1 MISFG
6 NIKKTYNDQ
15 IVLDIDD
22 FKVEEGMNYIITG
35 PNGSGKST
43 LAKILAGIILDDSTI
58 KKQAKNENNKVLSI
72 GYLTQKPYVF
82 DMNLEKNIMIKN
94 NDKHKC
100 EKLINA
106 LNISYL
112 KNKNAKKFSGGEQQ
126 KMSLARFMM
135 NDYDIVILDEPTSA
149 MDEASK
155 INAMRI
161 IEDYVS
167 DKTLI
172 MISHDLKQI
181 EDRNKRIIKMENGR
195 INDRTA

>member
-6 NIKKTYNDQ
+6 NIKKTYNNQ
-15 IVLDIDD
+15 LVLDLNE
-22 FKVEEGMNYIITG
+22 FRVEDGLNYIVTG

-43 LAKILAGIILDDSTI
+43 LAKILAGIILDDSGI
-58 KKQAKNENNKVLSI
+58 KKQAKNEKNKTLSI

-94 NDKHKC
+94 NDKDKC
-100 EKLINA
+100 EKLINE

-112 KNKNAKKFSGGEQQ
+112 KKKNAKKFSGGEQQ

-135 NDYDIVILDEPTSA
+135 DDYDIVILDEPTSA

-161 IEDYVS
+161 IEKYVL

-181 EDRNKRIIKMENGR
+181 EDNKKIIIRMENGK
-195 INDRTA
+195 IND

>member
-1 MISFG
+1 MIRFG
-6 NIKKTYNDQ
+6 DIKKTYNNQ
-15 IVLDIDD
+15 MVLDIND
-22 FKVEEGMNYIITG
+22 FKVEDGLNYIITG

-43 LAKILAGIILDDSTI
+43 LAKILAGLILDDSGI
-58 KKQAKNENNKVLSI
+58 KQIAKNDKNDILSV

-82 DMNLEKNIMIKN
+82 DMNLERNIMIKN
-94 NDKHKC
+94 NDKDKC
-100 EKLINA
+100 EYLINE

-112 KNKNAKKFSGGEQQ
+112 KKKNAKKFSGGEQQ

-149 MDEASK
+149 MDEKSK
-155 INAMRI
+155 MNAMRI
-161 IEDYVS
+161 IEDYVK

-181 EDRNKRIIKMENGR
+181 EDKRMNIIRMENGK
-195 INDRTA
+195 IND

>member
-6 NIKKTYNDQ
+6 SIKKTYNNQ
-15 IVLDIDD
+15 LVLDIDE
-22 FKVEEGMNYIITG
+22 FKVEDGLNYIITG

-43 LAKILAGIILDDSTI
+43 LAKILAGIILDDSGI
-58 KKQAKNENNKVLSI
+58 IKQAKNENNKVLSI

-82 DMNLEKNIMIKN
+82 DMNLENNIMIKN
-94 NDKHKC
+94 NDKDKC
-100 EKLINA
+100 EKLVNE

-112 KNKNAKKFSGGEQQ
+112 KKKNAKKFSGGEQQ
-126 KMSLARFMM
+126 KMSLARFTMD
-135 NDYDIVILDEPTSA
+135 DYDVVILDEPTSA

-161 IEDYVS
+161 IEKYVL

-181 EDRNKRIIKMENGR
+181 EDKNKIIIKMENGK
-195 INDRTA
+195 IND

>member
-6 NIKKTYNDQ
+6 SIKKTYNNQ
-15 IVLDIDD
+15 LVLDIDD
-22 FKVEEGMNYIITG
+22 FRVEDGLNYIITG

-43 LAKILAGIILDDSTI
+43 LAKILAGLILDDSGI
-58 KKQAKNENNKVLSI
+58 KKQAKNEDEKVLSI

-94 NDKHKC
+94 NDKDKC
-100 EKLINA
+100 EKLINE

-112 KNKNAKKFSGGEQQ
+112 KKKNAKKFSGGEQQ

-135 NDYDIVILDEPTSA
+135 DDYDVVILDEPTSA

-161 IEDYVS
+161 IEKYVS

-181 EDRNKRIIKMENGR
+181 EDNNKIIIRMESGR
-195 INDRTA
+195 VND

>member
-6 NIKKTYNDQ
+6 SIKKTYNNQ
-15 IVLDIDD
+15 LVLDIDD
-22 FKVEEGMNYIITG
+22 FRVDDGLNYIITG

-43 LAKILAGIILDDSTI
+43 LAKILAGLILDDSGI
-58 KKQAKNENNKVLSI
+58 KKIPMSDANKVLSV

-94 NDKHKC
+94 YDKDKC
-100 EKLINA
+100 EELINE

-112 KNKNAKKFSGGEQQ
+112 KKKNAKKFSGGEQQ

-135 NDYDIVILDEPTSA
+135 DDYDVVILDEPTSA

-161 IEDYVS
+161 IEKYVL

-181 EDRNKRIIKMENGR
+181 EDKNKTIIKMENGR
-195 INDRTA
+195 IND

>member
-6 NIKKTYNDQ
+6 SIKKTYNNQ
-15 IVLDIDD
+15 LVLDIDD
-22 FKVEEGMNYIITG
+22 FRVEDGLNFIITG

-43 LAKILAGIILDDSTI
+43 LAKIIAGLLLDDSGI
-58 KKQAKNENNKVLSI
+58 KKQAKNEDGKVLSI

-94 NDKHKC
+94 NDKDKC
-100 EKLINA
+100 EKLINE
-106 LNISYL
+106 LKISYL
-112 KNKNAKKFSGGEQQ
+112 KKKNAKKFSGGEQQ

-135 NDYDIVILDEPTSA
+135 DDYDVVILDEPTSA

-161 IEDYVS
+161 IEKYVL

-181 EDRNKRIIKMENGR
+181 EDKNKVIIRMENGK
-195 INDRTA
+195 ING

>member
-1 MISFG
+1 MIRFG
-6 NIKKTYNDQ
+6 SIKKTYNNQ
-15 IVLDIDD
+15 LVLDIDD
-22 FKVEEGMNYIITG
+22 FKVEDGLNYIITG

-43 LAKILAGIILDDSTI
+43 LAKILAGIILDDSGI
-58 KKQAKNENNKVLSI
+58 KKQAKNKEDILLSV

-94 NDKHKC
+94 NDKDKC
-100 EKLINA
+100 EKLINE

-112 KNKNAKKFSGGEQQ
+112 KKKNAKKFSGGEQQ

-135 NDYDIVILDEPTSA
+135 DDYDVVILDEPTSA
-149 MDEASK
+149 MDDASK

-161 IEDYVS
+161 IEKYVF

-181 EDRNKRIIKMENGR
+181 EDKNKIIIKMENGK
-195 INDRTA
+195 IND

>member
-6 NIKKTYNDQ
+6 SIKKTYNNQ
-15 IVLDIDD
+15 LVLDIDE
-22 FKVEEGMNYIITG
+22 FKVKDELNYIITG

-43 LAKILAGIILDDSTI
+43 LAKILAGIILDDSGI
-58 KKQAKNENNKVLSI
+58 KKQPKNENNKVLSI

-82 DMNLEKNIMIKN
+82 DMNLENNIMIKN
-94 NDKHKC
+94 NDKDKC
-100 EKLINA
+100 EKLVNE

-112 KNKNAKKFSGGEQQ
+112 KKKNAKKFSGGEQQ

-135 NDYDIVILDEPTSA
+135 DDYDVVILDEPISA

-161 IEDYVS
+161 IEKYVL

-181 EDRNKRIIKMENGR
+181 EDKNKIIIKMENGK
-195 INDRTA
+195 IND

>member
-6 NIKKTYNDQ
+6 NIKKTYNNQ
-15 IVLDIDD
+15 LVLDINE
-22 FKVEEGMNYIITG
+22 FRVEDGLNYIVTG

-43 LAKILAGIILDDSTI
+43 LAKILAGIILDDSGI
-58 KKQAKNENNKVLSI
+58 KKQAKNEKNKTLSI

-94 NDKHKC
+94 NDKDKC
-100 EKLINA
+100 EKLINE

-112 KNKNAKKFSGGEQQ
+112 KKKNAKKFSGGEQQ

-135 NDYDIVILDEPTSA
+135 DDYDIVILDEPTSA

-161 IEDYVS
+161 IEKYVL

-181 EDRNKRIIKMENGR
+181 EDNKKIIIRMENGK
-195 INDRTA
+195 IND